1 MAKTREPNFSQKLA
15 WPVEVRGGL
24 LQQLET
30 LAEAAQF
37 IVVMEDWRQRR
48 RYWDRAAELL
58 LKAATTSKQEDILK
72 ATRQLAR
79 ALRREGW
86 SENCG
91 RRWLF
96 AGLVAKR
103 DPASRLAAA
112 IYPP

>member
-1 MAKTREPNFSQKLA
+1 VTKTREPDFGQKLA

-24 LQQLET
+24 LQRLET

-48 RYWDRAAELL
+48 RYWDRAAELI

-72 ATRQLAR
+72 ATEQLAH

-86 SENCG
+86 S
-91 RRWLF
+91 
-96 AGLVAKR
+96 
-103 DPASRLAAA
+103 
-112 IYPP
+112 